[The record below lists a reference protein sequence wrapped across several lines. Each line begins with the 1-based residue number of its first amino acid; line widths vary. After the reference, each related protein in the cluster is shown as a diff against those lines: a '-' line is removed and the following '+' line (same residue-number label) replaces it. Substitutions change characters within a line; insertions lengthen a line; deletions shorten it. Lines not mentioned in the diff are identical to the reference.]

1 MAIAERG
8 PRVGTAEAAAE
19 PRHARAPF
27 GCAGAAT
34 RTPVAEQASP
44 RRTSASRQR
53 DPLPGER
60 GAVGA
65 LAPRRRT
72 SYRSEQYRLVR
83 NASSC
88 RELSTAAALFRST
101 AGFARHGVHK
111 GFSCEQPGIAGW
123 LALS

>member
-34 RTPVAEQASP
+34 RTPVAERASP

-53 DPLPGER
+53 DPLPER
-60 GAVGA
+60 W
-65 LAPRRRT
+65 APWHRGDGP
-72 SYRSEQYRLVR
+72 LIG
-83 NASSC
+83 ASSIDSC
-88 RELSTAAALFRST
+88 ATR
-101 AGFARHGVHK
+101 RHD
-111 GFSCEQPGIAGW
+111 ER
-123 LALS
+123 